1 MIDNPPRIHFFTTP
15 RNQFSYKRI
24 YTPPKNETDII
35 KQFIDLGY
43 SPVVDSLLPC
53 PPLQNVRGIYWS
65 LGSDT
70 IEFTNGEANEKINPF
85 LLIYWY
91 KPMSANEL
99 EAARQYFADVLGL
112 PSFKRKIVT
121 RHMSRML
128 EGDYFR
134 PTPPQPLLSASVGRH
149 DYIETLLDGRI
160 VVNRIEGGEHSDS
173 VNALLQAAQLEL
185 DRLEGR
191 TCIVSS

>member
-15 RNQFSYKRI
+15 RDKFSYERI
-24 YTPPKNETDII
+24 YTPPKHETDII
-35 KQFIDLGY
+35 AKFIDIGY
-43 SPVVDSLLPC
+43 APVVDSLLPC
-53 PPLQNVRGIYWS
+53 PPLQNVRGIYWNLDS
-65 LGSDT
+65 EE
-70 IEFTNGEANEKINPF
+70 IEFTNGEANEQINPF

-99 EAARQYFADVLGL
+99 ESARQYFSNVLGL

-128 EGDYFR
+128 EGNYFK

-149 DYIETLLDGRI
+149 DYVETLPDGRI
-160 VVNRIEGGEHSDS
+160 VVNRIEGGELTDS
-173 VNALLQAAQLEL
+173 VNALIQAAKIEL
-185 DRLEGR
+185 SRLEST